1 MIYMEEK
8 DKKIVWE
15 IIKQFPFTFYAFGS
29 RVTGKC
35 RKFSDLDLFIKEP
48 VTNLESFYIND
59 VFEESYLPF
68 TVDVVIQERCDPKFV
83 ASIEKDLVLLN
94 KKNLGI
100 ENE

>member
-8 DKKIVWE
+8 DKKIVWD

-29 RVTGKC
+29 RVKGTC

-59 VFEESYLPF
+59 AFEESNLPF
-68 TVDVVIQERCDPKFV
+68 TVDVVIQQRCSEDFIKT
-83 ASIEKDLVLLN
+83 IEKNLVLLN
-94 KKNLGI
+94 EQSLGI
-100 ENE
+100 K